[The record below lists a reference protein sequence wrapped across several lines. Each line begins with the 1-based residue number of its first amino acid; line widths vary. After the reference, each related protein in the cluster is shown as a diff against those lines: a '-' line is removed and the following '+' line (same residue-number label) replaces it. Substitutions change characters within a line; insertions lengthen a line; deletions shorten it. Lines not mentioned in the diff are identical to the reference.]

1 MTLTRDLA
9 AELAADNAL
18 LFVGD
23 SLRGDAAPLPLTQI
37 TELLALQIG
46 YDRPDRS
53 LAAVAR
59 DFEALRGRQPLVQ
72 ALRDALHSLAL
83 QPSALHEL
91 LAQAVLPSSKII
103 TTAYDALLEEAL
115 RMAGKS
121 YVLIVRDADVPYFD
135 ESKVVVIK
143 MQGDLS
149 QPDSLVITEDD
160 FDEFLARLPT
170 LSDLMRAFFATK
182 TLIFLGYDLSSPAF
196 RRLFAQVTR
205 SVRQHRRQAY
215 AVIEQPLTPADQQY
229 WAQKGVMLLSENA
242 AQFLQRLLAD
252 IQALTSPAAMAVAA
266 AVEPAPDAPLPA
278 SPYKGLDA
286 FAAGDA
292 AIFFGREEDSAR
304 LANKILA
311 NPLVVLYGESGS
323 GKTSLLAAGVTP
335 RLVRAGFHVRLLRV
349 RDMEASA
356 GALPDL
362 PPAAVLILDQAEEMV
377 LLWGE
382 ARRQAFAQALM
393 AALADR
399 GRDWRVVLALRSD
412 FLPQLAGLERQLPG
426 LFDRRYWLDRLSWE
440 GAGEAISGPAARF
453 GVTFEPALV
462 ERLLRDLWQ
471 DGVAPPQLQLV
482 CDRLYRQFG
491 RPGAAITLADYQQVG
506 GAAGIL
512 AAYLSDAL
520 AAYSDEERPQV
531 QTVLASLVTSNQ
543 TKAVLSVDEVAAA
556 SGLPVPTAAALLN
569 RLLAQ
574 RLLRR
579 LDDDR
584 FELAHDYLAA
594 RIAGWLDAQETALKQ
609 AQELLAR
616 LLADWQARRSF
627 ASQGDFDLLD
637 AQRSRLRLTPEA
649 AAFLLRCAV
658 RYNRQVDAWLA
669 LTPDASLRTQVLLD
683 LLTHREAEGRM
694 QAAAR
699 LGVSAP
705 DAMTPAIL
713 PALVQ
718 AALTD
723 AEPAV
728 RTAAAEAFGRLDGDA
743 REPSLAAALA
753 DPTQRPA
760 ALLAL
765 GAARDVNPRALAG
778 LPAAD
783 QRAAFW
789 LTSRRRYQRA
799 AAFVRRQ
806 TIAGVVGG
814 ALGFG
819 LGFGLLALLYYD
831 RRQTLTETMAPAAIF
846 VVAVAM
852 GLLGAGG
859 GALVSAARAL
869 GQVIWQERPWVGAA
883 LGGAVGGSLAFSLIL
898 GAVGLIAAQAP
909 PLWLVSSLGLALLL
923 GVGLA
928 SGNFRLRLITALA
941 AGAAGMILANRFG
954 LALDFLDLEAG
965 LTGAV
970 IGASLAWALSAFSK
984 D

>member
-1 MTLTRDLA
+1 MTITRDLA
-9 AELAADNAL
+9 AELVADNAL

-37 TELLALQIG
+37 TELLAQQIG

-242 AQFLQRLLAD
+242 AQFLQQLLAD
-252 IQALTSPAAMAVAA
+252 IQVLTSPAAMAVAA
-266 AVEPAPDAPLPA
+266 AVEPTPDAPLPA

-349 RDMEASA
+349 RDLEASA

-491 RPGAAITLADYQQVG
+491 RPGAAITLADYQQVS

-531 QTVLASLVTSNQ
+531 QAVLASLVTSNQ

-556 SGLPVPTAAALLN
+556 SGLPVPIAAALLN
-569 RLLAQ
+569 RLLGQ

-594 RIAGWLDAQETALKQ
+594 RIAGWLDVQQVALKQ

-637 AQRSRLRLTPEA
+637 AQRNRLRLTPEA

-728 RTAAAEAFGRLDGDA
+728 RTAAAEAFGRLAGDA

-753 DPTQRPA
+753 DPAQRPA

-846 VVAVAM
+846 VVAVVM

-928 SGNFRLRLITALA
+928 SGNFRLRIITALA

-970 IGASLAWALSAFSK
+970 IGASLAWALGAFSK